1 MELVESHGVLEHG
14 PSELGLVIEVR
25 DLLHLLAVRLG
36 SVELLGDG
44 LGRVLELFEEL
55 GGDGEVITS
64 GQLGDF
70 TNVSERGSHDDG
82 LVSVLLVV
90 AARQLYVHD
99 LVEGSLLEDLLD
111 GLDSRVGLGSVLLS
125 SGLLVPVEDLKLVCS
140 SVEAVCNL
148 LDRRRGR

>member
-1 MELVESHGVLEHG
+1 MELVESHSVLEHG
-14 PSELGLVIEVR
+14 PSELGLVVEVR
-25 DLLHLLAVRLG
+25 NLLHLLAVNLG
-36 SVELLGDG
+36 GIELLGDG

-90 AARQLYVHD
+90 AAGQV
-99 LVEGSLLEDLLD
+99 VFFTW
-111 GLDSRVGLGSVLLS
+111 
-125 SGLLVPVEDLKLVCS
+125 
-140 SVEAVCNL
+140 
-148 LDRRRGR
+148 